1 VKPIPF
7 RLFLFCQF
15 RRSSGAQPR
24 GQSTDRLRHLRHWS
38 TSTANLKR
46 KQLLNDRY
54 RGVRVNIQWLRLGFD
69 FDSTPV
75 RRLITRSQWR
85 RNTSVAADPL
95 AQQPQWPMVNCQERS
110 GGTCPLPFSPFLH
123 LLLLRKRVLV
133 YFELENRTWWQH
145 FWLFIL
151 AWNRA
156 FWNVLYKCTE

>member
-15 RRSSGAQPR
+15 RRSSGAQPW

-54 RGVRVNIQWLRLGFD
+54 RGLRVNIQCLRLGFD

-95 AQQPQWPMVNCQERS
+95 AQQPQWPMVNKKFVKKEVGEHAPYPS
-110 GGTCPLPFSPFLH
+110 LPSFTSFSSA
-123 LLLLRKRVLV
+123 
-133 YFELENRTWWQH
+133 N
-145 FWLFIL
+145 
-151 AWNRA
+151 A
-156 FWNVLYKCTE
+156 FWCILSSKIEPGDNIFGYLS